1 MEKKLRRI
9 HRNGLLAL
17 SPLLVMASLFI
28 LLSIVFG
35 GFHKVPLL
43 IVFTATCAYSLFT
56 LRGMSFEARISEFSR
71 GAGDQNLLLMVWIFI
86 LAGAFAST
94 AKAMGAVDASVNLT
108 LRIMPN
114 SMLLAGVFVASC
126 FVSLSI
132 GTSVGTI
139 VALVPIATGL
149 SAHTGIQLPL
159 IVAAVVGGS
168 FFGDNLSFISD
179 TTVVATRTQGCCMSD
194 KFKVNFGIALP
205 AAVITFLIY
214 VFLGWGNQSA
224 IQAEAVNVWKVLPY
238 VVVLVVAIMGVNV
251 LLVLMMGIVLTGVVG
266 IAQGAYDVAG
276 FFSSICTGIGS
287 MSELIVISMMAGG
300 LLSVIRRGGGI
311 TWMIRTLT
319 HSVHTSRG
327 AEFSIALLVS
337 LTNLCTANNT
347 VAILSVGY
355 LSRDISQ
362 KYGVDSRKS
371 ASILDTFSCCVQ
383 GLIPYG
389 AQMLMAAGLSAITP
403 TAIIPY
409 LFYPVLLGVAALLA
423 IAFRLPR
430 FSEKV
435 RQRE

>member
-149 SAHTGIQLPL
+149 
-159 IVAAVVGGS
+159 
-168 FFGDNLSFISD
+168 
-179 TTVVATRTQGCCMSD
+179 
-194 KFKVNFGIALP
+194 
-205 AAVITFLIY
+205 
-214 VFLGWGNQSA
+214 
-224 IQAEAVNVWKVLPY
+224 
-238 VVVLVVAIMGVNV
+238 
-251 LLVLMMGIVLTGVVG
+251 
-266 IAQGAYDVAG
+266 
-276 FFSSICTGIGS
+276 
-287 MSELIVISMMAGG
+287 
-300 LLSVIRRGGGI
+300 
-311 TWMIRTLT
+311 
-319 HSVHTSRG
+319 
-327 AEFSIALLVS
+327 
-337 LTNLCTANNT
+337 
-347 VAILSVGY
+347 
-355 LSRDISQ
+355 
-362 KYGVDSRKS
+362 
-371 ASILDTFSCCVQ
+371 
-383 GLIPYG
+383 
-389 AQMLMAAGLSAITP
+389 
-403 TAIIPY
+403 
-409 LFYPVLLGVAALLA
+409 
-423 IAFRLPR
+423 
-430 FSEKV
+430 
-435 RQRE
+435 